1 MAFGKRRRQREDAE
15 AAAEAADTG
24 TTAEATDTAEAADGA
39 AGEQGEHAEGGEA
52 LDHGQGRADQ
62 ADQADH
68 TAGRPSDVGPWDVT
82 EVDEDD
88 DLNRIDVGA
97 MRLPVPAGLNLRVD
111 VNAQGGVAGVRLVGD
126 GSEIQLGAFAAP
138 RTEGIWEEVREGIR
152 ESLTA
157 QGGKVTD
164 GEGSW
169 GPELT
174 AMMPTPN
181 GLVPGRFIGVDGPRW
196 FLRALIIGKA
206 ALDRSAAQPYEQV
219 LREMVVVRGDEAMP
233 VKEPVPIV
241 LPEEIRVQMEAQI
254 QAQAQAQAQ
263 AQNRPQNPPGTP
275 QSG

>member
-15 AAAEAADTG
+15 GAAEAADTG
-24 TTAEATDTAEAADGA
+24 STAEATDTAEAADGA
-39 AGEQGEHAEGGEA
+39 AGEQGGHAEGGEA
-52 LDHGQGRADQ
+52 LDHGQGRADH
-62 ADQADH
+62 ADQ

-111 VNAQGGVAGVRLVGD
+111 VTAQGGVAGVRLVGE

-138 RTEGIWEEVREGIR
+138 RTAGIWDEVREGIR

-263 AQNRPQNPPGTP
+263 AQNQTQNRPGTP